1 MEDIKGSAAVVTGG
15 ASGIGRAI
23 ALALSRE
30 GVRVVIAD
38 VDNAG
43 MTETVGTIA
52 HEGGKA
58 VAVRTDVSNPDEVQ
72 TLADRAWSAFG
83 PVRILCNNAGVGM
96 FGGLETMT
104 LRDWTWV
111 MGVNVWGVIHGLLA
125 FVPRMI
131 AEGKGGH
138 IVNTASISGLL
149 PNAYLGVYTTTK
161 YAVVGLS
168 ESLRKDL
175 KAYGIGV
182 SVLCPMGVDTRIAEA
197 GRNRPKHLKNPGAPP
212 FFPSVDFLGRIIP
225 PMQVADRV
233 IAAIKKNELYVI
245 THKESLEPLR
255 RRFRRIEDAVP
266 SD

>member
-1 MEDIKGSAAVVTGG
+1 MEDIKGCTAVVTGG

-23 ALALSRE
+23 AIALSRE
-30 GVRVVIAD
+30 GARLVIAD
-38 VDNAG
+38 VDEAG

-52 HEGGKA
+52 HGGGKA
-58 VAVRTDVSNPDEVQ
+58 VGVRTDVSNPDEVQ
-72 TLADRAWSAFG
+72 ALADRAWSAFG

-131 AEGKGGH
+131 AEGEGGH

-149 PNAYLGVYTTTK
+149 SNAYLGAYTTTK

-175 KAYGIGV
+175 KAYSIGV

-197 GRNRPKHLKNPGAPP
+197 ERNRPKHLKNPGNQS
-212 FFPSVDFLGRIIP
+212 FSPSLDFLGRIIP
-225 PMQVADRV
+225 PTQVADRV
-233 IAAIKKNELYVI
+233 IAAIKKNELYII